1 MTLRVKLAFTYSILV
16 LFLAS
21 IYLIPGFAQSKWATP
36 AQVEGPYYPRIK
48 PKEVDANLLDFQ
60 GLGLPDGEPLQ
71 LRGRVF
77 DQNGVLIEGV
87 KVRYGKTII
96 MVFTITIKLQT
107 VKNLIGDFKVLDL
120 SSPRKMGVTIL

>member
-21 IYLIPGFAQSKWATP
+21 IYLTPGFAQSKWATP

-71 LRGRVF
+71 LKGRVF
-77 DQNGVLIEGV
+77 DQSGVLIEGV
-87 KVRYGKTII
+87 RVEIWQNDNNGI
-96 MVFTITIKLQT
+96 
-107 VKNLIGDFKVLDL
+107 
-120 SSPRKMGVTIL
+120 